1 MYREC
6 KLVYKKFSYEKQ
18 MHVFANNR
26 SLVVIPRSKVNV
38 ETISVLFFVLRFL
51 IFNNKMHSVWVCQ
64 SYVYVLHVN
73 KQVQFRGIPR
83 SFFNMTYGF
92 IQLRFFVKKIRC
104 FVDMCLNCLF
114 DISFSSTC
122 V

>member
-6 KLVYKKFSYEKQ
+6 KLVYKKFSCEKQ
-18 MHVFANNR
+18 MHVYANNR
-26 SLVVIPRSKVNV
+26 NLVVIPRSKVNV
-38 ETISVLFFVLRFL
+38 ETISVLYFVLRFL
-51 IFNNKMHSVWVCQ
+51 IFNNKMFSVWVCH

-92 IQLRFFVKKIRC
+92 IQLSG
-104 FVDMCLNCLF
+104 D
-114 DISFSSTC
+114 FS
-122 V
+122 